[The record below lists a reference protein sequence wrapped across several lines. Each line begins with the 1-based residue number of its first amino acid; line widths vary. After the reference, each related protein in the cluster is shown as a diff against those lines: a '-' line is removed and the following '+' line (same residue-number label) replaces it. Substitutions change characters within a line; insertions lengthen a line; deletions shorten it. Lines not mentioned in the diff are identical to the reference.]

1 MLKENKSLFPAK
13 YEITWDIT
21 LVSLQNTQLFAL
33 PKNKYFKS
41 DQDREYL
48 VILAVKGLRQE
59 GQQSR
64 TY

>member
-13 YEITWDIT
+13 YKITWDIT

-41 DQDREYL
+41 DQGREYL

-59 GQQSR
+59 DQ
-64 TY
+64 